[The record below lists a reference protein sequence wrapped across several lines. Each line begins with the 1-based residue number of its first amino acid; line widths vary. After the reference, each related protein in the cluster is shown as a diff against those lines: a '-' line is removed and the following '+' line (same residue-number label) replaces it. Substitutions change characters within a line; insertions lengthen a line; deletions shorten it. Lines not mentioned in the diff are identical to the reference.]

1 MVAGARP
8 HRCVA
13 LLRFSK
19 ITLTALK
26 PNDIPKELSSLGD
39 HLKKRRLT
47 LQQFQKGVSLR
58 LGINEWTYHK
68 WETNKNVPMIRMWPK
83 VIEFLGYD
91 PHGSPTTT
99 AEALCSKRRRL
110 GISRR
115 KAAAMMGVDPGTLE
129 KWERGRNVPT
139 GTHEA
144 TVRTFLKQ

>member
-1 MVAGARP
+1 M

-68 WETNKNVPMIRMWPK
+68 WETNENEPMIRMWPK
-83 VIEFLGYD
+83 VIQLLGYD
-91 PHGSPTTT
+91 PHGTPKNT
-99 AEALCSKRRRL
+99 AETLRAKRRQL

-115 KAAAMMGVDPGTLE
+115 ELAALMRVDPGTLA
-129 KWERGRNVPT
+129 KWEHGRSEPT
-139 GTHEA
+139 GTHA
-144 TVRTFLKQ
+144 AIVKKFLKQ